1 VSHHV
6 PDAELA
12 TGEIATVKAQ
22 EIHSFGAIN
31 FHVFPIGLYKGF
43 EHSWNTVSLKFRA
56 STTSVDKLT
65 LQVDIYLEEKLFE

>member
-6 PDAELA
+6 PNTELA
-12 TGEIATVKAQ
+12 TREIATVKAQ
-22 EIHSFGAIN
+22 EIHSIGAIN
-31 FHVFPIGLYKGF
+31 FHAFRTGLYKGF
-43 EHSWNTVSLKFRA
+43 EHSWNTVSLKFRP